1 MIRRLTRNERTRGV
15 VLTLALLT
23 VFCAAQSEFAP
34 KSPEVTAAPVGR
46 VSIAPGTA
54 VSVPITFRLS
64 PGFHINSSVP
74 RSELLIPTVLT
85 LPAPSP
91 EVSIR
96 IIYPKGEDV
105 AFEFE
110 PDNKLSV
117 YSGEFTITARIRAV
131 RAAKPGVHTVRGTLK
146 YQACNDRSCF
156 PPKSLPVEFEVEVA
170 KPASARAAATRR

>member
-1 MIRRLTRNERTRGV
+1 MIRRLTRNQRTWGV

-34 KSPEVTAAPVGR
+34 RAPEVTAAPVER
-46 VSIAPGTA
+46 VSVAPGTA
-54 VSVPITFRLS
+54 VNVPLKFRLS

-85 LPAPSP
+85 LHAPSP

-96 IIYPKGEDV
+96 ITYPKGEDV

-110 PDNKLSV
+110 I
-117 YSGEFTITARIRAV
+117 GRAHV
-131 RAAKPGVHTVRGTLK
+131 
-146 YQACNDRSCF
+146 
-156 PPKSLPVEFEVEVA
+156 
-170 KPASARAAATRR
+170 